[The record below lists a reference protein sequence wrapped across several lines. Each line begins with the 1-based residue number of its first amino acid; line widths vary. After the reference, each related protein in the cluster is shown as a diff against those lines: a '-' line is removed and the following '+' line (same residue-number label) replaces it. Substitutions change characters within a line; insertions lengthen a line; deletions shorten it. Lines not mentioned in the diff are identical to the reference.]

1 LEQSKTPSFDKR
13 QARIF
18 ASACKEGI
26 SKENQRKFGGRID
39 DGAVTEL
46 SKCSSTI
53 VSSSPKSVKMKK
65 SMPLFYFS
73 ITLAIC
79 SSALYHFTAKSTP
92 ANVNF
97 TVSLLVTY
105 AVAFAVVL
113 LTFFFFPIKNG
124 LAFEL
129 KQLNWASIGL
139 AIAIVGIEFGFL
151 LVYRS
156 GWNLG
161 IAAVLTNVVASLILL
176 PVAIFFFKDKIS
188 WVNIVGI
195 FVCLAGLIMLNWKS

>member
-1 LEQSKTPSFDKR
+1 MTTKIMQKNMS
-13 QARIF
+13 
-18 ASACKEGI
+18 
-26 SKENQRKFGGRID
+26 
-39 DGAVTEL
+39 
-46 SKCSSTI
+46 
-53 VSSSPKSVKMKK
+53 
-65 SMPLFYFS
+65 LFYFS

-79 SSALYHFTAKSTP
+79 SSALYHFSAKGTP

-97 TVSLLVTY
+97 AISLVVTY
-105 AVAFAVVL
+105 AIALGITLVTTLFLPAR
-113 LTFFFFPIKNG
+113 NG

-129 KQLNWASIGL
+129 KQLNWASVLL

-161 IAAVLTNVVASLILL
+161 IAAVLVNVVASLILL

-188 WVNIVGI
+188 WVNVVGI
-195 FVCLAGLIMLNWKS
+195 IVCLVGLIMLNWKR